1 VAIRFQ
7 TSSNFRP
14 ATVKLVQAAALA
26 LLVALAVPSRA
37 ADERPVR
44 SRVAPVYPEIAR
56 RMRIAGIVKLQVT
69 VDAEGKVTTVKT
81 VTGSRMLASAAE
93 DAVRKWKF
101 APGPSDSTVDLDI
114 NFALPQ

>member
-1 VAIRFQ
+1 
-7 TSSNFRP
+7 
-14 ATVKLVQAAALA
+14 VKLVQAAALA